1 MTGTSLILPM
11 KKGIVNASV
20 SIGEGAAGER
30 RIIKGRKLKRERRRS
45 RLDRR
50 KDVRDGI
57 VVLLCSINDR
67 RARRDRRV
75 RRERRISMD
84 RPQV

>member
-1 MTGTSLILPM
+1 MIGLPLILPM
-11 KKGIVNASV
+11 KKGIVNAAV

-57 VVLLCSINDR
+57 VLHLCSINDR
-67 RARRDRRV
+67 RARRDRR
-75 RRERRISMD
+75 ISID
-84 RPQV
+84 RPQG